1 MYKKD
6 LFRKNISIFKKM
18 KRKMV
23 MNYKN
28 NDLFFLFL
36 LINI

>member
-28 NDLFFLFL
+28 N
-36 LINI
+36 